1 MEKRY
6 TVVVDG
12 EEFEIEFGPQGRVWV
27 NHRPYW
33 IDFRGLDGEP
43 GYSLLLDNRSYEA
56 FVETLTAKS
65 AGRVSAERR
74 MVVGGR
80 PYHVSLRTTE
90 VQGKRGADI
99 SPPTDDTG
107 DVVAPLP
114 GMLIAVPVE
123 EGEMVAKGD
132 VVAVMESMKMNLE
145 LRTARDGVVRSIYAR
160 PGAELNQGDPVVSVE
175 CSGR

>member
-12 EEFEIEFGPQGRVWV
+12 EEFEIEFGSKGQVWV

-33 IDFRGLDGEP
+33 IDFRGLEGGA

-56 FVETLTAKS
+56 FVETL
-65 AGRVSAERR
+65 AGKPVGKVGAERR

-80 PYHVSLRTTE
+80 PYQVSLRTAGSQEGEEPNFPSTN
-90 VQGKRGADI
+90 G
-99 SPPTDDTG
+99 TG

-123 EGEMVAKGD
+123 EGETIAKGD

-145 LRTARDGVVRSIYAR
+145 LRTAHDGVVRSIYAQ
-160 PGAELNQGDPVVSVE
+160 PGAELNQGDPVVGVE
-175 CSGR
+175 CSGQ